1 MLKKLLMCSAFGLVV
16 ATALGL
22 STGLV
27 YGEIEIVGVQ
37 DPESAG
43 PAPTSGAPDRSVSLQ
58 VQCWQNGVKIID
70 EVDLEGV
77 RLRNL
82 IDGDGVG
89 LQGRNWKYGAVNIIP
104 VNDGS
109 TCLIKPMR

>member
-1 MLKKLLMCSAFGLVV
+1 MPKKLFIWSAFGLVV
-16 ATALGL
+16 ATALGF
-22 STGLV
+22 STDLV

-37 DPESAG
+37 GPKSAG
-43 PAPTSGAPDRSVSLQ
+43 PALTGGVPGRSVSLH

-70 EVDLEGV
+70 EVDLDGV

-82 IDGDGVG
+82 IEGGGVG
-89 LQGRNWKYGAVNIIP
+89 LQGPDWKYGAVNIIP
-104 VNDGS
+104 VNDAS